1 MFPNRL
7 PHGGMKSTVLE
18 LNTKATSV
26 AVHGEEVAIT
36 LADGR
41 RVTFPWTA
49 NRRLREAAP
58 SQRANV
64 TLICGGTGLS
74 WMRISASSA
83 SSKAASET
91 PGPPETRNAASVQR
105 MGAF

>member
-41 RVTFPWTA
+41 RGTFPWTD

-74 WMRISASSA
+74 WPELDEDLSLLGIIEGRFGDARSA
-83 SSKAASET
+83 
-91 PGPPETRNAASVQR
+91 
-105 MGAF
+105 